1 MAKPIRFIPVK
12 TKHGWRLNIPP
23 KLSESG
29 KRERHFFPKKKL
41 ADAAG
46 DDLKSK
52 IETFGIQARAISPSL
67 AEKATIA
74 AALLEPYGVDILEA
88 AKIVAATREKEKAS
102 QTLDD
107 AEASWRD
114 SYKGLRPKTKEN
126 YKSTTDL
133 LSKKLGGRLLATIT
147 AEELQ
152 AAIAPKGT
160 PQPTAAGRIRNA
172 KAFWNYSAGKGWCV
186 AETFKGV
193 VTPPKDDEHDE
204 IGFLTPEATECLLRV
219 AEEHFP
225 KAVSTYAI
233 QFFGGVRVA
242 ESGRLEEEHA
252 DLEGIQIPKGV
263 AKKKARRHI
272 TPNETLATWLKYYPF
287 KHCKNWREVNIA
299 CRRLAGW
306 SVQSKILNDRIKAG
320 KMMPLPKPTRGI
332 WPQNA
337 IRHSHATYA
346 IASGMQ
352 VDRLLFE
359 FGHSGD
365 VDLLKSHY
373 AGRASKKQALVYY
386 AIAPNGQIIEPLDV
400 DE

>member
-1 MAKPIRFIPVK
+1 M
-12 TKHGWRLNIPP
+12 L
-23 KLSESG
+23 
-29 KRERHFFPKKKL
+29 
-41 ADAAG
+41 
-46 DDLKSK
+46 
-52 IETFGIQARAISPSL
+52 IE
-67 AEKATIA
+67 
-74 AALLEPYGVDILEA
+74 
-88 AKIVAATREKEKAS
+88 
-102 QTLDD
+102 
-107 AEASWRD
+107 
-114 SYKGLRPKTKEN
+114 
-126 YKSTTDL
+126 
-133 LSKKLGGRLLATIT
+133 KLGGRLLATIT

-152 AAIAPKGT
+152 AAIAPEGT
-160 PQPTAAGRIRNA
+160 PTPTAAGRIRDA
-172 KAFWNYSAGKGWCV
+172 KAFWNYSAGKRWCA

-193 VTPPKDDEHDE
+193 VTPRRKDEDDE
-204 IGFLTPEATECLLRV
+204 IVFLTTEATACLLRV

-252 DLEGIQIPKGV
+252 DVEGIQIPKGV

-272 TPNETLATWLKYYPF
+272 TPNATLATWLKYYPF
-287 KHCKNWREVNIA
+287 EHCKNWREVNIA

-320 KMMPLPKPTRGI
+320 KMKPLPKPTRGT

-346 IASGMQ
+346 IASGMPLE
-352 VDRLLFE
+352 RLLFE

-365 VDLLKSHY
+365 VDMLRSHY
-373 AGRASKKQALVYY
+373 AGRASKKQALGYY
-386 AIAPNGQIIEPLDV
+386 AIAPKGQVIEQLKI